1 MAWYGRRRSGEPRV
15 GARAIVVGLG
25 LAMVGVLAIQTSTT
39 VRNTIDVSR
48 RSMDAVTVRLT
59 NFSSGVSG
67 WSFGFGRSKEDMAR
81 ISELEAQVRDLHR
94 WKDLAETMTLRM
106 ERYEKLLGLVG
117 ETQGQSVMARVVAEE
132 NGPFAASRIANAGAA
147 NGVRAGYTA
156 INEHGL
162 VGRVVRVGEYT
173 SRILMVTDSSSHIP
187 VMGSQ
192 SGDRALLVGQGGTGA
207 VLEEPET
214 PDKIIEGEI
223 WVTSGDD
230 GQTPLGVRVG
240 RARRTPTG
248 WAIDLAM
255 KEGVVDFIRLVPPP
269 DFAKPEDVPSLGEGL
284 PQKNTENNLVSVA
297 APVAR
302 EPAPGAAPPAGA
314 PLRQTPPRTTPA
326 STPARPAQ
334 NQTPTPPA
342 SAPAVSAPAP
352 ATQNPA
358 QPVSTPPAPGG
369 GQ

>member
-39 VRNTIDVSR
+39 VRNGIDVSR
-48 RSMDAVTVRLT
+48 SSMDAVTVRLT
-59 NFSSGVSG
+59 NFSSGVKG
-67 WSFGFGRSKEDMAR
+67 WSLGFGRSKDDLAR

-106 ERYEKLLGLVG
+106 ERYEKLLGLIG

-132 NGPFAASRIANAGAA
+132 NGPFAVSRIANAGAA

-156 INEHGL
+156 TNEYGL

-173 SRILMVTDSSSHIP
+173 SRILLVSDSASSIP

-214 PDKIIEGEI
+214 PEKIIEGEV

-240 RARRTPTG
+240 RARRTLTG

-255 KEGVVDFIRLVPPP
+255 NEAPVDYIRLVPPP
-269 DFAKPEDVPSLGEGL
+269 DFAKPETVPALGQGL
-284 PQKNTENNLVSVA
+284 PQKNTENNLASVTAPIVREPSTNPSVA
-297 APVAR
+297 
-302 EPAPGAAPPAGA
+302 PAP
-314 PLRQTPPRTTPA
+314 A
-326 STPARPAQ
+326 SR
-334 NQTPTPPA
+334 PPA
-342 SAPAVSAPAP
+342 SAPARPAQTPPQAQPQTPPQSQPQTP
-352 ATQNPA
+352 ATPA
-358 QPVSTPPAPGG
+358 SQGG
-369 GQ
+369 EQ

>member
-25 LAMVGVLAIQTSTT
+25 LAMIGVLAIQTSTT
-39 VRNTIDVSR
+39 VRSGIDVSR

-59 NFSSGVSG
+59 NFSSSVSG
-67 WSFGFGRSKEDMAR
+67 WSFGFGRSKEDLAR
-81 ISELEAQVRDLHR
+81 IAALEAEIRDLHR

-106 ERYEKLLGLVG
+106 ERYEKLLGLIG

-156 INEHGL
+156 TNENGL

-173 SRILMVTDSSSHIP
+173 SRILLVSDSASSIP

-192 SGDRALLVGQGGTGA
+192 SGDRALLVGQGGSGA

-230 GQTPLGVRVG
+230 GQTQLGIRVG

-255 KEGVVDFIRLVPPP
+255 KEAPVDYIRLVPPP
-269 DFAKPEDVPSLGEGL
+269 DFAKPETVPALGQGL

-297 APVAR
+297 TPIVR
-302 EPAPGAAPPAGA
+302 EPSASPSTPPGSPPRPASTSTQRPAPAAAPPRPA
-314 PLRQTPPRTTPA
+314 QTPPPIQPQPEPQTQPQTPA
-326 STPARPAQ
+326 TPAAQ
-334 NQTPTPPA
+334 GA
-342 SAPAVSAPAP
+342 
-352 ATQNPA
+352 
-358 QPVSTPPAPGG
+358 

>member
-59 NFSSGVSG
+59 NFSSRASG
-67 WSFGFGRSKEDMAR
+67 WSLGFGRSKEDMER
-81 ISELEAQVRDLHR
+81 IASLEAEVRDLHR

-132 NGPFAASRIANAGAA
+132 DGPFAASRIANAGAA
-147 NGVRAGYTA
+147 NGVRAGYSVV
-156 INEHGL
+156 NENGL

-173 SRILMVTDSSSHIP
+173 SRILLVTDSSSHIP
-187 VMGSQ
+187 VMGRQ
-192 SGDRALLVGQGGTGA
+192 SGDRALLVGTGGTGA

-214 PDKIIEGEI
+214 PDKIVEGEI

-240 RARRTPTG
+240 VARRTQSG
-248 WAIDLAM
+248 WAIELAM
-255 KEGVVDFIRLVPPP
+255 KEGPVDFVRLVPPP
-269 DFAKPEDVPSLGEGL
+269 DFATPEAAPPLTEAL
-284 PQKNTENNLVSVA
+284 PQKNTESNLASVA
-297 APVAR
+297 SPVLRQPAGGAPPPGAGTPR
-302 EPAPGAAPPAGA
+302 PTTSASTAPRPAP
-314 PLRQTPPRTTPA
+314 
-326 STPARPAQ
+326 SRPAQ
-334 NQTPTPPA
+334 PQPQQPTQA
-342 SAPAVSAPAP
+342 QS
-352 ATQNPA
+352 PA
-358 QPVSTPPAPGG
+358 QPQAPTPGG